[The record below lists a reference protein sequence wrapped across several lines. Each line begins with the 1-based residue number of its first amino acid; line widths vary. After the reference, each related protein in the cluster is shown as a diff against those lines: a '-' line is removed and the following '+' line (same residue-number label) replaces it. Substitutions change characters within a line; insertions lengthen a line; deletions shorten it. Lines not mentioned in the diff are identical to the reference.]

1 MRTRHRSKKE
11 REAARQLRAWVVAHH
26 AWITVKARLSNDCYA
41 LSIGSHKHT
50 VVRTVIS
57 LHDVSSRLVATH
69 VAEDYHSHLAE
80 LILAAKASRGHSE
93 RAAGVR
99 PVECH

>member
-1 MRTRHRSKKE
+1 
-11 REAARQLRAWVVAHH
+11 
-26 AWITVKARLSNDCYA
+26 VKARLNHDCYA
-41 LSIGSHKHT
+41 LSIGRHKHT

-57 LHDVSSRLVATH
+57 LHDVSSRLVATY
-69 VAEDYHSHLAE
+69 VADDYHSYLAE
-80 LILAAKASRGHSE
+80 LILAAKASGGHPE